1 MANRFTPLWVV
12 RKLSSLLNW
21 LLVVNPFTIRGMT
34 DFNHW
39 VTKTTGGAS
48 ARAIAAA
55 VGLSHPTVLKQVN
68 NNDPAL
74 ALALAEHYGANPVEG
89 LIAAGAITDDQVT
102 RYAKDNGFGV
112 DDYTDLELAQLI
124 VERIAAAE
132 AAQAESPLATVT
144 EIPLRDDSNNGDDD
158 IEPGVYAADDSDTEP
173 EPGDD
178 DYHDG
183 P

>member
-1 MANRFTPLWVV
+1 MTAFSNWVA
-12 RKLSSLLNW
+12 
-21 LLVVNPFTIRGMT
+21 
-34 DFNHW
+34 
-39 VTKTTGGAS
+39 KTTGGAS
-48 ARAIAAA
+48 SRAIAAA

-74 ALALAEHYGANPVEG
+74 ALSIAEHYGANPVEG
-89 LIAAGAITDDQVT
+89 LVAAGAITNDQVT

-132 AAQAESPLATVT
+132 AAQADSPLATVT
-144 EIPLRDDSNNGDDD
+144 EIPLPDDSNITDSY
-158 IEPGVYAADDSDTEP
+158 IEPSIYTADDSDTEP

>member
-1 MANRFTPLWVV
+1 MV

-21 LLVVNPFTIRGMT
+21 LLVVNPFTIKGMT

-39 VTKTTGGAS
+39 VTQTTGGAS
-48 ARAIAAA
+48 ARAIAA
-55 VGLSHPTVLKQVN
+55 VIGISHPTVGKQIN

-74 ALALAEHYGANPVEG
+74 ALAIAEHYGANPVEG
-89 LIAAGAITDDQVT
+89 LVAAGAITDDQVT

-132 AAQAESPLATVT
+132 AAQADSPLATVT
-144 EIPLRDDSNNGDDD
+144 EIPMRDDSNNRGDDID
-158 IEPGVYAADDSDTEP
+158 PGIYAADDSDTEP

-178 DYHDG
+178 DYNDG

>member
-1 MANRFTPLWVV
+1 
-12 RKLSSLLNW
+12 
-21 LLVVNPFTIRGMT
+21 MT

-39 VTKTTGGAS
+39 VTKITGGAS
-48 ARAIAAA
+48 DRAIAAA
-55 VGLSHPTVLKQVN
+55 LGTTHPTVRRN
-68 NNDPAL
+68 INSNDPAL
-74 ALALAEHYGANPVEG
+74 AIAIAEHYGVNPVEG
-89 LIAAGAITDDQVT
+89 LVAAGAITDDQVT

-144 EIPLRDDSNNGDDD
+144 EIPLPDDSNIADSY
-158 IEPGVYAADDSDTEP
+158 IESGIYAADDSDTEP

>member
-1 MANRFTPLWVV
+1 MVK
-12 RKLSSLLNW
+12 KLSSLLNW
-21 LLVVNPFTIRGMT
+21 LLVVNPFTIKGMT

-39 VTKTTGGAS
+39 VTQTTGGAS
-48 ARAIAAA
+48 ARAIAA
-55 VGLSHPTVLKQVN
+55 VIGISHPTVLKQVN

-74 ALALAEHYGANPVEG
+74 ALAIAEHYGANPVEG
-89 LIAAGAITDDQVT
+89 LVAAGAITDDQVT

-132 AAQAESPLATVT
+132 AAQADSPLATVI
-144 EIPLRDDSNNGDDD
+144 EIPMRDDSNSDDDD
-158 IEPGVYAADDSDTEP
+158 IDPRAYAADNSDTEP

-178 DYHDG
+178 DYNDG